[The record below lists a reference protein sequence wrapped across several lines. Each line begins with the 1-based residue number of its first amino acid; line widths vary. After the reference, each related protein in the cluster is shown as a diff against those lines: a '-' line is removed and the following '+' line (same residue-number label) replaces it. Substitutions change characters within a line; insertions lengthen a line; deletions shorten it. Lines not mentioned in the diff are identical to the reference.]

1 MILFYDKT
9 AKSCV
14 LKTDAAEWVCT
25 FSNVELTEATIEGSG
40 IYSVVCID
48 NLCRLCSLP
57 VQTTTIVRT
66 DTYLN
71 AWVDAYTVQETED
84 TAEEVDEELFSEWLL
99 QNQEAEQVEDA
110 EQLQLG
116 TE

>member
-9 AKSCV
+9 AKNCV

-25 FSNVELTEATIEGSG
+25 FSNVELTEATIEGNG
-40 IYSVVCID
+40 IYSVVCTD

-84 TAEEVDEELFSEWLL
+84 AAE
-99 QNQEAEQVEDA
+99 
-110 EQLQLG
+110 
-116 TE
+116 